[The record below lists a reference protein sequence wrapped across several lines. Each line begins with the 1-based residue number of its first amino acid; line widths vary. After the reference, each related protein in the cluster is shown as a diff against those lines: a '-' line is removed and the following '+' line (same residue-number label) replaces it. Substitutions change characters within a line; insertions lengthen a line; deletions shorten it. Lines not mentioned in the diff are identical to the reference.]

1 MADSTVVV
9 DRHESAATHRRGV
22 GDALVDAAHRDGKLG
37 ARVQLDSEV
46 ARVGHADAS
55 LQQYQSR

>member
-1 MADSTVVV
+1 M
-9 DRHESAATHRRGV
+9 THRRGV
-22 GDALVDAAHRDGKLG
+22 GDALIDAAHRDGKRG